1 MKVGI
6 STNLAAHMAQGTTTL
21 CTCWKVTLQNATVY
35 GFTDHDVVLSCGGVT
50 YQAKTGFAASNID
63 TQTKLAVDNL
73 EAIGFLDSVLITAN
87 DLTAGN
93 WDFAEVE
100 IFLLNWRDLTMGR
113 DLLIRGRLGAVS
125 QAQNT
130 FTAELRGLTNAYSQV
145 IGKLYQPS
153 CRATLGDAKC
163 AVNLAAYTVTGT
175 VDSVSSNQLVLFDAE
190 RTEAGPTGAKAITAI
205 TKAATPTVNSTA
217 HGFVAGQVVYISG
230 VAGMVQINGQHYLI
244 KTVPDA
250 NSFTLAGIDTAAF
263 STYTSGGTATPQ
275 GDAGFF
281 DFGMITMTSGAST
294 GLSTEVKA
302 YAPGTIT
309 LQLQFA
315 SGCAA
320 GDSYTLVAG
329 CGKRFT
335 EDCVGRFANGINFR
349 GEPHLPGMDKVL
361 AVGGQ

>member
-6 STNLAAHMAQGTTTL
+6 SANLAAHMAQGTTTL
-21 CTCWKVTLQNATVY
+21 CTCWKVTLQDSTVY
-35 GFTDHDVVLSCGGVT
+35 GFTDHDAVLSYGGVT
-50 YQAKTGFAASNID
+50 FEAKAGFAASNID
-63 TQTKLAVDNL
+63 TQTRLAVDNL
-73 EAIGFLDSVLITAN
+73 EAIGFLDSEIITAG
-87 DLTAGN
+87 DLTSGK

-113 DLLIRGRLGAVS
+113 DLLIRGRLGSVS
-125 QAQNT
+125 QVQNT

-145 IGKLYQPS
+145 IGKLYQPA

-163 AVNLAAYTVTGT
+163 KVSLTAYTVTGIL
-175 VDSVSSNQLVLFDAE
+175 DSVSANQLVLFDAE
-190 RTEAGPTGAKAITAI
+190 RTEAGPVGSKAITSI
-205 TKAATPTVNSTA
+205 SKSTSPAVLCPA

-230 VAGMVQINGQHYLI
+230 VGGMVQINGQHYVV
-244 KTVPDA
+244 KTASTD
-250 NSFTLAGIDTAAF
+250 SFALAGVDTTAYG
-263 STYTSGGTATPQ
+263 TYISGGTATPQ
-275 GDAGFF
+275 GNAGFF
-281 DFGMITMTSGAST
+281 DFGMITMTSGASS

-302 YAPGTIT
+302 YAPGTVT
-309 LQLQFA
+309 LQLQLP

-329 CGKRFT
+329 CGKRFN
-335 EDCVGRFANGINFR
+335 EDCVARFANGINFR

>member
-6 STNLAAHMAQGTTTL
+6 STNLAAHMSQGTTTL

-35 GFTDHDVVLSCGGVT
+35 GFTDHDAVLSYGGVT
-50 YQAKTGFAASNID
+50 YEAKAGFAASNID

-87 DLTAGN
+87 DLTAGK

-205 TKAATPTVNSTA
+205 TKAATPTVSCSA
-217 HGFVAGQVVYISG
+217 HGFVPGQVVYLSG
-230 VAGMVQINGQHYLI
+230 VLGMVQINGQHYVV
-244 KTVPDA
+244 KTAATD
-250 NSFTLAGIDTAAF
+250 SFTLAGIDSTAF
-263 STYTSGGTATPQ
+263 SSYTSGGTATPQ
-275 GDAGFF
+275 GDAGYF
-281 DFGMITMTSGAST
+281 DYGKITMTSGASS

-302 YAPGTIT
+302 YTPGTIT
-309 LQLQFA
+309 LQLQLP

-320 GDSYTLVAG
+320 GDTYTLLAG
-329 CGKRFT
+329 CGKRFN
-335 EDCVGRFANGINFR
+335 EDCITRFDNGINFR